1 MGVSSIGARSTGETQ
16 GERSATDLSTI
27 PTSIGGK
34 GTNLK
39 FKEQLIG
46 FGSNNCHVVIGK
58 QHLVEQY
65 N

>member
-1 MGVSSIGARSTGETQ
+1 MGVSSIGARSMGETQ

-34 GTNLK
+34 GRTNLK

-46 FGSNNCHVVIGK
+46 FGSNNCHVVIRK
-58 QHLVEQY
+58 QHLVE
-65 N
+65 

>member
-1 MGVSSIGARSTGETQ
+1 MGVNSIGARSMGETQ

-46 FGSNNCHVVIGK
+46 FGSNNYHVVIGK
-58 QHLVEQY
+58 QPLVE
-65 N
+65 